1 MSNAPALKP
10 LECNLM
16 RIFVWWVVSND
27 PIHFPVLLLLRHCV
41 YAAGGGVRG
50 RDSTIQDSVTR
61 IRSDG
66 K

>member
-1 MSNAPALKP
+1 
-10 LECNLM
+10 M